1 MRKRVIIVG
10 GGTAG
15 WITAAYLAK
24 VLSDGLPA
32 GLDIT
37 LVEAPDI
44 GIIGVGEGTFPSI
57 RKTFARIGLDED
69 TLIREASATY
79 KQGIRFVNWKGVGDA
94 EGRDAYFHP
103 FQISAQ
109 HTDFDLLPYWLLGIA
124 GDASWESVGTVQQRI
139 ADARK
144 APKLISQP
152 GHSGPLNYAYHFD
165 AVELARVL
173 RKKAVSLGVRHIE
186 DLVEQVVVGETGFIE
201 RLVTRGHG
209 DLQADL
215 YIDCTGFRAQL
226 IGKALGEPFKSC
238 RSQIFSNRAVAL
250 QVPYD
255 QPGQAIESQTIST
268 AQEAGWTWDIGLS
281 SRRGV
286 GYVYSTDHSSDER
299 AEQILRDYVGPA
311 ARNCDVRFLDFEAG
325 CRRTQWKNNCVAI
338 GLSAGF
344 IEPLEATGIGFAEIA
359 AMILSNLFPWENNYQ
374 VCADQFNGFMT
385 RRFDHI
391 VDFIKLHYCLTK
403 RTDTDFWRD
412 NVRPET
418 LSDGLKARLE
428 RWRYRPPSF
437 LDMDPNHDIF
447 TEANWQYVLYGMGF
461 KTDISAQAGVYRYF
475 NDAKSRFAEI
485 RRQGDYALSVMPS
498 HRDLIEQV
506 RTQGFQHNRKTG

>member
-24 VLSDGLPA
+24 ILSHGLPE
-32 GLDIT
+32 GLAIT

-57 RKTFARIGLDED
+57 RKTFSRIRLDED
-69 TLIREASATY
+69 SLVREASATF
-79 KQGIRFVNWKGVGDA
+79 KQGIRFVNWRGTPNGHG
-94 EGRDAYFHP
+94 EDAYFHP

-109 HTDFDLLPYWLLGIA
+109 HTDFDLLPYWLLGVA
-124 GDASWESVGTVQQRI
+124 GNASWESVSSVQQRV
-139 ADARK
+139 ADARR
-144 APKLISQP
+144 APKLISHA
-152 GHSGPLNYAYHFD
+152 GHSGPMNYAYHFD
-165 AVELARVL
+165 AVELARLL
-173 RKKAVSLGVRHIE
+173 RRQALSFGVSHIE
-186 DLVEQVVVGETGFIE
+186 DVVENVVVGENGFIE
-201 RLVTRGHG
+201 RLATRAHG
-209 DLQADL
+209 DVTADL

-226 IGKALGEPFKSC
+226 IGQALGVPFQSF
-238 RSQIFSNRAVAL
+238 RSQIFANRAVAL

-255 QPGQAIESQTIST
+255 RPDQAIESQTIST
-268 AQEAGWTWDIGLS
+268 AQECGWTWDIGLTG
-281 SRRGV
+281 RRGI
-286 GYVYSTDHSSDER
+286 GYVYSSDHTSDAR
-299 AEQILRDYVGPA
+299 AEQVLRDYVGPA
-311 ARNCDVRFLDFEAG
+311 AQGCDVRFLNFEAG
-325 CRRTQWKNNCVAI
+325 SRKTHWKNNCVAV

-359 AMILSNLFPWENNYQ
+359 ALILSNLFPWENNYET
-374 VCADQFNGFMT
+374 CAEQFNGYMT
-385 RRFDHI
+385 RRYDHV

-412 NVRPET
+412 NIRPET
-418 LSDGLKARLE
+418 ISDGLKTRLE

-447 TEANWQYVLYGMGF
+447 TEANWQYVLYGMGYR
-461 KTDISAQAGVYRYF
+461 TDISAQAGVYRYY
-475 NDAKSRFAEI
+475 DEARAQFAEI
-485 RRQGDYALSVMPS
+485 RRQGDYALSTLPM

-506 RTQGFQHNRKTG
+506 RRHGFQPAQKRA